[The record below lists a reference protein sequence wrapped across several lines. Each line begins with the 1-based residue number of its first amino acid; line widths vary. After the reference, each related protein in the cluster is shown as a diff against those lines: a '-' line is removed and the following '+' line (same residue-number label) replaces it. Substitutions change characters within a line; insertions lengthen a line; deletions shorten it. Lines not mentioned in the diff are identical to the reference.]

1 MRTQSKT
8 GDLLE
13 ARENASEPMGI
24 GFSFVFDWLRW
35 WRQVF
40 GPVTEQS
47 EEKLKQCLLHFFHVT
62 MYYRWRSSIFF
73 FFPFPPISTDLVEK
87 GMRCSQTNH
96 GANKVTS
103 KSFQIIFDAWSKTSI
118 FWQSNPVSVAALR
131 RIAQDRSNLPV
142 SASQPSR
149 LAGRQ
154 IGKNLRKRHKRN
166 WRRNFWRSRQRTV
179 RLTRG
184 THWTWSKEDWHYY
197 RRPFW
202 MRWRENTLQN
212 KRYFS
217 LTVTWRIKD
226 PCFLLLG
233 GVHKQTHLGIVSKKP
248 PTYCSWV
255 WEQKSEPRLSDVKPK
270 PK

>member
-8 GDLLE
+8 GNLLE
-13 ARENASEPMGI
+13 TRENASDPMGI

-103 KSFQIIFDAWSKTSI
+103 KSFQIIFDAWSKISS
-118 FWQSNPVSVAALR
+118 FDKV
-131 RIAQDRSNLPV
+131 
-142 SASQPSR
+142 
-149 LAGRQ
+149 
-154 IGKNLRKRHKRN
+154 
-166 WRRNFWRSRQRTV
+166 
-179 RLTRG
+179 
-184 THWTWSKEDWHYY
+184 
-197 RRPFW
+197 
-202 MRWRENTLQN
+202 TL
-212 KRYFS
+212 
-217 LTVTWRIKD
+217 
-226 PCFLLLG
+226 FLLQLWEG
-233 GVHKQTHLGIVSKKP
+233 SRKTGAT
-248 PTYCSWV
+248 CSWAHRSH
-255 WEQKSEPRLSDVKPK
+255 QGSPGGK
-270 PK
+270 